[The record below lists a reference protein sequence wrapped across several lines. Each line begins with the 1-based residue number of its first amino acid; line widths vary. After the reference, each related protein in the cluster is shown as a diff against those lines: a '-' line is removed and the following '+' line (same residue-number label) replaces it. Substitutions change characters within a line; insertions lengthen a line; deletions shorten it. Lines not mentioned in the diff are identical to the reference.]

1 MDTPSEAQEQ
11 LPPPAGPA
19 PDAPND
25 SEDVLD
31 TEDKIEL
38 QAFLERKEWIEDKCA
53 LLENMPPIEVFA
65 GLEQV
70 LASSEEIAPGLPT
83 RKQLE
88 DWLKEHDAIEKE
100 TEQFDSGEMI
110 RLKKFAKAATE
121 KHLSPEDTD
130 LIEVTLTTL
139 LALDKLLHLLRS
151 RSDTLE
157 LLGLRLTWE
166 EQRIGAW
173 KDRRKLLDDLRS
185 FLVSRARWSPASYD
199 ALAATIANGNGSS
212 SSVDLAVLNR
222 SARFKHTEM
231 LSHDAAQ
238 YTGRAI
244 ALRNA
249 YVTPAGK
256 TLDKLIEASTRGPV
270 PDEILD
276 EQDRVE
282 DQCIV
287 ALEGLGKFAINTVMQ
302 WKRADELY
310 GELKKDQLNADALEA
325 EIRNALLS
333 HPTLKLDVAFS
344 SRAQALIR
352 RLQLIGNPKS
362 ISSSFPR
369 PVHPLFPDQQA
380 ANDSVSTLLSDE
392 LQKAMKLARLAEA
405 KARQYHTSLVAVQ
418 RVEAARAKMVEVT
431 KQLSTLATFFQEG
444 DPSQPEGA
452 LPDLSA
458 VRCLEPVAHSAF
470 LAMLPSMA
478 SRMPS
483 LETAASRALHETE
496 SSLLTLPSHGIDSQ
510 FRSATSAEKEQLIQA
525 RYNAVQAKSRAT
537 SLSNDLKAA
546 RSVWTSVADI
556 ASDLDSIQEDIL
568 STLNRQRWRSQLSST
583 GAPLTPESPPS
594 ALPPVKYS
602 SVDINERVATARQRI
617 DKEVMSPLHAV
628 SPRLPATLADH
639 LQNTTATLRD
649 MADGVQK
656 LTGLWEMVARQA
668 EVMKRTH
675 DDVHSLEDGIDA
687 AKAQIAQAEST
698 VLASPGDPD
707 TIRAVEAAQEAV
719 VAHQRQLVQ
728 SFVDKLA
735 SRVPLVTKSESA
747 IASLTKAIA
756 SAEND
761 SLPRARPRRLSSA
774 ASPPD
779 LAALDTAVR
788 SDANGLAM
796 NVTNSLHSLEA
807 ALEHLKVAG
816 LAVSASRAMRP
827 WLADVQAVET
837 EIRELQQ
844 TLVSL
849 TSDPNDALL
858 ARLVEVKGNIDRFST
873 RRAELSRSRSPVRD
887 AVQRMQAAAGALGP
901 VAQED
906 MVLRRVRS
914 FEDGEHRLDALDASI
929 ASLVAAAATAHAA
942 EVERLRLIEE
952 ERLRIEEEERQRRE
966 EERLRREEEERL
978 RREEEERL
986 RREEEE
992 RLHQEE
998 QERLRREEEE
1008 RLRREEEERIRLE
1021 EEERL
1026 RHEEEERIRREEEGH
1041 LRREQERLKAESQ
1054 RLAEEER
1061 LRKEEEERRL
1071 REEED
1076 RLRRE
1081 EEERIRLAELER
1093 IRRED
1098 EARRLAEEE
1107 ASRAEAEAEEKR
1119 LADAAELAERE
1130 AQEARERAAAEERQ
1144 RREDE
1149 ERLRAEE
1156 MDRVV
1161 ELNWD
1166 HQREI
1171 DDRSFVDH
1179 GDSLDTVEED
1189 EPGNSSLAFPSAP
1202 SPNSDSPSHHAAQL
1216 RAQLR
1221 ALRIREMAAPLP
1233 GSTLAPYKDVERVR
1247 GELAALS
1254 VDIVATLGA
1263 FADGDDDD
1271 VDLLRHDW
1279 EHCTAAMPRLELL
1292 GKLADR
1298 VVLCDNALSDLLEH
1312 VDFYPVAPTRNLL
1325 ATHRSDQK
1333 QSAQEQL
1340 QARITFTKQAL
1351 EDMQSDFNAVADDA
1365 CAVHERDRILQTWN
1379 ELYDMSMD
1387 RLSGQ
1392 RSRAPSVA
1400 ESACS
1405 ASSSTSRL
1413 MGPPSQP
1420 RPRNRSTMS
1429 MGNGKPLNAA
1439 ITTPRRASKGSTDFL
1454 TRPASKMSL
1463 RSVSGPLSTTS
1474 TASSLHSSTFASR
1487 QRTTSLSSQASSTP
1501 QRRVSGRESPV
1512 RAPSSAA
1519 RMTRRVASPSPS
1531 VSSTNSKTSP
1541 RSTFARAPRFS
1552 FSTPAAKPKRKP
1564 YVPNSKSKLD
1574 VAVGEVMNKLPEDMA
1589 IHMEPVGYKDNSG
1602 KYWIG
1607 DADPKLCF
1615 CRILRSQTVMVR
1627 VGGGWVELSKFIK
1640 NHFVNLYRLMP
1651 EPATVQ
1657 KPPQEEK
1664 WISSATLLQAGETA
1678 VEEGWKPPKTP
1689 EPRTPHMP
1697 SFSLSTP
1704 NGTSPRSIP
1713 SSGGSPLTPLQFMR
1727 RAEEHLVL
1735 PPATPGRSP
1744 SRMKKTA
1751 PSVPST
1757 PARPVW
1763 RP

>member
-1 MDTPSEAQEQ
+1 
-11 LPPPAGPA
+11 
-19 PDAPND
+19 
-25 SEDVLD
+25 
-31 TEDKIEL
+31 
-38 QAFLERKEWIEDKCA
+38 
-53 LLENMPPIEVFA
+53 
-65 GLEQV
+65 
-70 LASSEEIAPGLPT
+70 
-83 RKQLE
+83 
-88 DWLKEHDAIEKE
+88 
-100 TEQFDSGEMI
+100 MI

-139 LALDKLLHLLRS
+139 LGLDKLLHLLRA
-151 RSDTLE
+151 RSDTLD

-212 SSVDLAVLNR
+212 SSIDLAVLNR

-238 YTGRAI
+238 FTGRAI

-310 GELKKDQLNADALEA
+310 GELKKDQLTADALEA

-344 SRAQALIR
+344 SRAQALVR
-352 RLQLIGNPKS
+352 RLQLIGDPKS

-392 LQKAMKLARLAEA
+392 LQNAMKLARLAEA

-431 KQLSTLATFFQEG
+431 KQLNTLATFFQEG
-444 DPSQPEGA
+444 DPSQPEGS

-510 FRSATSAEKEQLIQA
+510 FRSATSQEKDQLIQA

-537 SLSNDLKAA
+537 SLANDLKAA
-546 RSVWTSVADI
+546 RGVWTSVADI

-568 STLNRQRWRSQLSST
+568 STLNRQRWRSQLSSN

-594 ALPPVKYS
+594 SLPPVKYS
-602 SVDINERVATARQRI
+602 SADINERIATARQRI
-617 DKEVMSPLHAV
+617 GKEVTAPLHSV
-628 SPRLPATLADH
+628 SPRLPATLAGH
-639 LQNTTATLRD
+639 LQTTATTLRD
-649 MADGVQK
+649 MADGIQK
-656 LTGLWEMVARQA
+656 LTSVWDMVARQA
-668 EVMKRTH
+668 EAMKRIH
-675 DDVHSLEDGIDA
+675 YDVHALEDGIDA
-687 AKAQIAQAEST
+687 AKLHVTQAESGI
-698 VLASPGDPD
+698 LAGPGDAD
-707 TIRAVEAAQEAV
+707 TIRSVEAVQEAA
-719 VAHQRQLVQ
+719 VAQQRQLVQ

-735 SRVPLVTKSESA
+735 SRVPLVTKSELA
-747 IASLTKAIA
+747 IALLTKAIA
-756 SAEND
+756 SADND
-761 SLPRARPRRLSSA
+761 LLPRSRPRRLSSA
-774 ASPPD
+774 ATPPD

-816 LAVSASRAMRP
+816 LAISADRAMQP
-827 WLADVQAVET
+827 WLANVRAVEA
-837 EIRELQQ
+837 EMRELQQ
-844 TLVSL
+844 TLASL
-849 TSDPNDALL
+849 IADPNDALL
-858 ARLVEVKGNIDRFST
+858 ARLVEIKETVAGLST

-887 AVQRMQAAAGALGP
+887 AVQRMQAAAGALGS
-901 VAQED
+901 VAQEE

-929 ASLVAAAATAHAA
+929 FSLADAAATAHAN

-952 ERLRIEEEERQRRE
+952 ERLRKEEEERLRLEE

-986 RREEEE
+986 RQEEE
-992 RLHQEE
+992 
-998 QERLRREEEE
+998 ERLRREEEE
-1008 RLRREEEERIRLE
+1008 RLRREEEERLRLE

-1026 RHEEEERIRREEEGH
+1026 RLEEERLRREEER
-1041 LRREQERLKAESQ
+1041 LRLKELERFHREEEQRVEAERQ

-1061 LRKEEEERRL
+1061 LRKEEEEERLRREEQERLRLAEEARIRDEEEAHRVAKEEALRAAAEERARLEAEAQRL
-1071 REEED
+1071 REEE
-1076 RLRRE
+1076 
-1081 EEERIRLAELER
+1081 
-1093 IRRED
+1093 
-1098 EARRLAEEE
+1098 RRLAE
-1107 ASRAEAEAEEKR
+1107 
-1119 LADAAELAERE
+1119 AAERARLE
-1130 AQEARERAAAEERQ
+1130 AQEAREREAVEER
-1144 RREDE
+1144 RRKEDD

-1179 GDSLDTVEED
+1179 GESLDTVEED
-1189 EPGNSSLAFPSAP
+1189 EPGNNSFAFPSAP
-1202 SPNSDSPSHHAAQL
+1202 SPNPDTLSHQAPQL

-1221 ALRIREMAAPLP
+1221 ALRIREMAKPLP

-1247 GELAALS
+1247 DGLAALS
-1254 VDIVATLGA
+1254 IDIVATLGA
-1263 FADGDDDD
+1263 YADGADDE
-1271 VDLLRHDW
+1271 VELLRHDW
-1279 EHCTAAMPRLELL
+1279 QQCSAAMPRLQLL

-1312 VDFYPVAPTRNLL
+1312 VDCYPVAPTRHLL
-1325 ATHRSDQK
+1325 SNHRSDQK
-1333 QSAQEQL
+1333 QNAQEQL

-1379 ELYDMSMD
+1379 ELYDMSVD

-1400 ESACS
+1400 ESSCS
-1405 ASSSTSRL
+1405 ASSTTSRL
-1413 MGPPSQP
+1413 MGPPLQS

-1429 MGNGKPLNAA
+1429 MGNGKPMNAVA
-1439 ITTPRRASKGSTDFL
+1439 ALATPRRASKGSTDFL
-1454 TRPASKMSL
+1454 ARPASKMSI
-1463 RSVSGPLSTTS
+1463 RSVSGPMSTTS

-1501 QRRVSGRESPV
+1501 QRRASGRESPV

-1519 RMTRRVASPSPS
+1519 RMSRRVASPSPS
-1531 VSSTNSKTSP
+1531 LSSTNSKTSP

-1651 EPATVQ
+1651 EPTTVQ
-1657 KPPQEEK
+1657 KPSQEEK
-1664 WISSATLLQAGETA
+1664 WISSTTLLQTGETPGGA
-1678 VEEGWKPPKTP
+1678 EEGWKPPKTP

-1744 SRMKKTA
+1744 SRMKKAA